1 MKYICSGVLLT
12 VSNQQFL
19 MDAESS
25 MSISPLPLTPAV
37 KRSLADDVVDR
48 LRDAIFHGSF
58 KPGEA
63 LREEQ
68 LAAMLDVSRGPVRE
82 ALVQLER
89 EGLVLVR
96 RHRGATVARL
106 SRSDLE
112 DVYSLRL
119 ALERLAIQRATRYAT
134 AQDFAA
140 MEAVLASFDVAL
152 AYGPSEKEVAEL
164 DVRFHDLIYQAARHQ
179 RLYDCWANLKSQI
192 YIFLLS
198 RNVVDPDFREITVK
212 AHAALLEAIR
222 TRDEARATTEI
233 EDHLRGA
240 YDRVVRAYSAAEDD
254 GQ

>member
-1 MKYICSGVLLT
+1 
-12 VSNQQFL
+12 
-19 MDAESS
+19 
-25 MSISPLPLTPAV
+25 MSISPLTPTV

-119 ALERLAIQRATRYAT
+119 ALERLAIQRAARYAT
-134 AQDFAA
+134 DQDFAA
-140 MEAVLASFDVAL
+140 MEAVLAAFDVAL
-152 AYGPSEKEVAEL
+152 SRGPSEKEVAEL

-198 RNVVDPDFREITVK
+198 RNVADPDFRDITVK
-212 AHAALLEAIR
+212 SHAALLEAIR
-222 TRDEARATTEI
+222 ARDEARATTEI
-233 EDHLRGA
+233 EGHLRGA
-240 YDRVVRAYSAAEDD
+240 YDRVVRGYSTAESDSED
-254 GQ
+254 

>member
-1 MKYICSGVLLT
+1 
-12 VSNQQFL
+12 
-19 MDAESS
+19 MDSEP
-25 MSISPLPLTPAV
+25 SPIPPHPLTPTI

-112 DVYSLRL
+112 EVYSLRL
-119 ALERLAIQRATRYAT
+119 ALERLAVQRAARYAT
-134 AQDFAA
+134 EQDFAA
-140 MEAVLASFDVAL
+140 MEVVLADFDIAL
-152 AYGPSEKEVAEL
+152 SRGPSEKEVAEL

-179 RLYDCWANLKSQI
+179 RLYDSWANLKAQI

-198 RNVVDPDFREITVK
+198 RNVVDPEFREITVK
-212 AHAALLEAIR
+212 SHAALLDALR
-222 TRDEARATTEI
+222 TRDEARATSEI

-240 YDRVVRAYSAAEDD
+240 YDRVVRAYSAAESHSE
-254 GQ
+254 

>member
-1 MKYICSGVLLT
+1 MDTES
-12 VSNQQFL
+12 L
-19 MDAESS
+19 MSTS
-25 MSISPLPLTPAV
+25 PLTPTV

-48 LRDAIFHGSF
+48 LRAAIFHGSF

-106 SRSDLE
+106 SRGDLE

-119 ALERLAIQRATRYAT
+119 VLERLAIQRATHYAT
-134 AQDFAA
+134 DQDFAA
-140 MEAVLASFDVAL
+140 MEAVLAAFDVAL
-152 AYGPSEKEVAEL
+152 SRGPSEKEVAEL

-198 RNVVDPDFREITVK
+198 RNVLDPDFREITVK
-212 AHAALLEAIR
+212 SHAALLAAIR

-240 YDRVVRAYSAAEDD
+240 YDRVVRGYSIVEADSE
-254 GQ
+254 

>member
-1 MKYICSGVLLT
+1 
-12 VSNQQFL
+12 
-19 MDAESS
+19 
-25 MSISPLPLTPAV
+25 MSISPLPLTPTV

-89 EGLVLVR
+89 EGLVIVR

-119 ALERLAIQRATRYAT
+119 ALERLAIQRAARYAT
-134 AQDFAA
+134 DQDFAA
-140 MEAVLASFDVAL
+140 MEAVLTDFDIAL
-152 AYGPSEKEVAEL
+152 SRGPSEKEVAVL

-179 RLYDCWANLKSQI
+179 RLYDCWANLKAQI

-212 AHAALLEAIR
+212 SHAALLDAIR
-222 TRDEARATTEI
+222 TRDETRATTEI

-240 YDRVVRAYSAAEDD
+240 YDRVVRGYSAAEADSE
-254 GQ
+254 

>member
-1 MKYICSGVLLT
+1 
-12 VSNQQFL
+12 
-19 MDAESS
+19 MDMDIESS
-25 MSISPLPLTPAV
+25 MSISPLTPTV

-112 DVYSLRL
+112 DVYTLRL
-119 ALERLAIQRATRYAT
+119 ALERLAIQRAARYAT
-134 AQDFAA
+134 DQDFAA
-140 MEAVLASFDVAL
+140 MEAVLTSFDVAL
-152 AYGPSEKEVAEL
+152 SHGPSEKDVAEL
-164 DVRFHDLIYQAARHQ
+164 DVRFHDLIYLAARHQ

-212 AHAALLEAIR
+212 SHAALLEAIR
-222 TRDEARATTEI
+222 MRDEARATTEI

-240 YDRVVRAYSAAEDD
+240 YDRVVRAYSAEMNSE
-254 GQ
+254 

>member
-1 MKYICSGVLLT
+1 
-12 VSNQQFL
+12 
-19 MDAESS
+19 MDDLPT
-25 MSISPLPLTPAV
+25 SIASLPLTPAV
-37 KRSLADDVVDR
+37 KRSLADDVVER
-48 LRDAIFHGSF
+48 LRDAIFHGNF
-58 KPGEA
+58 KPGEP

-106 SRSDLE
+106 SRGDLE
-112 DVYSLRL
+112 EVYSLRL
-119 ALERLAIQRATRYAT
+119 ALERLAMQRAARYAT
-134 AQDFAA
+134 DADFAA
-140 MEAVLASFDVAL
+140 MEAVLGAFDVAL
-152 AYGPSEKEVAEL
+152 SRDPSEKEVAEL

-198 RNVVDPDFREITVK
+198 RNVADPDFREITVK
-212 AHAALLEAIR
+212 SHADLLEALR

-240 YDRVVRAYSAAEDD
+240 YDRVVRGYRAAETDSE
-254 GQ
+254 

>member
-1 MKYICSGVLLT
+1 
-12 VSNQQFL
+12 
-19 MDAESS
+19 MDAEPL
-25 MSISPLPLTPAV
+25 MSLPLPLMPTV

-106 SRSDLE
+106 SRTDVE

-134 AQDFAA
+134 EQDFAA
-140 MEAVLASFDVAL
+140 MEVVLAAFNVAISR
-152 AYGPSEKEVAEL
+152 GPSEKEVAEL

-212 AHAALLEAIR
+212 SHAALLEAIR

-233 EDHLRGA
+233 EAHLRGA
-240 YDRVVRAYSAAEDD
+240 YDRVVRGYSAAEIDSE
-254 GQ
+254 

>member
-1 MKYICSGVLLT
+1 
-12 VSNQQFL
+12 
-19 MDAESS
+19 MDVESP
-25 MSISPLPLTPAV
+25 MSISPLTPTV
-37 KRSLADDVVDR
+37 KRSLADDVVER

-89 EGLVLVR
+89 EGLVIVR

-112 DVYSLRL
+112 DVYTLRL

-134 AQDFAA
+134 DQDFAA
-140 MEAVLASFDVAL
+140 MEAVLTAFDVAL
-152 AYGPSEKEVAEL
+152 SRGPSEKEVAEL

-198 RNVVDPDFREITVK
+198 RNVVDPDFRDITVK
-212 AHAALLEAIR
+212 SHAALLEAIR

-240 YDRVVRAYSAAEDD
+240 YDRVVRGYSAAEADSE
-254 GQ
+254 

>member
-1 MKYICSGVLLT
+1 
-12 VSNQQFL
+12 
-19 MDAESS
+19 MDTDSS
-25 MSISPLPLTPAV
+25 MSISPLPLTPTV

-48 LRDAIFHGSF
+48 LRDAIFHGTF

-106 SRSDLE
+106 SRGDLE

-119 ALERLAIQRATRYAT
+119 ALERLAVQRAARHAT
-134 AQDFAA
+134 EQDFTA
-140 MEAVLASFDVAL
+140 MEAVLEAFNVAL
-152 AYGPSEKEVAEL
+152 ARGPSEKDVAEL

-212 AHAALLEAIR
+212 SHAALLEAIR
-222 TRDEARATTEI
+222 TRDEVRATTEI

-240 YDRVVRAYSAAEDD
+240 YDRVVRAYSTAEADPE
-254 GQ
+254 

>member
-1 MKYICSGVLLT
+1 
-12 VSNQQFL
+12 
-19 MDAESS
+19 
-25 MSISPLPLTPAV
+25 MSIPALPLTPTV
-37 KRSLADDVVDR
+37 KRSLSDDVVDR
-48 LRDAIFHGSF
+48 LRNAIFHGSF

-89 EGLVLVR
+89 EGLVIVR

-106 SRSDLE
+106 SRGDLE

-119 ALERLAIQRATRYAT
+119 ALERLAIQRATRFAT
-134 AQDFAA
+134 DQDFAA
-140 MEAVLASFDVAL
+140 MEAVLTDFDIAL
-152 AYGPSEKEVAEL
+152 SRGPSEKEIAEL

-179 RLYDCWANLKSQI
+179 RLYDCWANLKAQI

-212 AHAALLEAIR
+212 SHAALLEAIR

-240 YDRVVRAYSAAEDD
+240 YDRVVRGYSAAETDS
-254 GQ
+254 GS

>member
-1 MKYICSGVLLT
+1 
-12 VSNQQFL
+12 
-19 MDAESS
+19 
-25 MSISPLPLTPAV
+25 MSISPLTPTV

-48 LRDAIFHGSF
+48 LRDAIFHGRF

-134 AQDFAA
+134 DEDFAA
-140 MEAVLASFDVAL
+140 MEAVLAAFDVAL
-152 AYGPSEKEVAEL
+152 SRGPSEKEVAEL

-179 RLYDCWANLKSQI
+179 RLYDSWANLKAQI
-192 YIFLLS
+192 YILLLS
-198 RNVVDPDFREITVK
+198 RNVADPDFREITVK
-212 AHAALLEAIR
+212 SHAALLEAIR
-222 TRDEARATTEI
+222 TRDEARATIEI

-240 YDRVVRAYSAAEDD
+240 YDRVVRGYSAAESHSE
-254 GQ
+254 

>member
-1 MKYICSGVLLT
+1 
-12 VSNQQFL
+12 
-19 MDAESS
+19 
-25 MSISPLPLTPAV
+25 
-37 KRSLADDVVDR
+37 LADDVVDR

-89 EGLVLVR
+89 EGLVIVR

-106 SRSDLE
+106 SRSDIE

-119 ALERLAIQRATRYAT
+119 ALERLAVQRATRYAN
-134 AQDFAA
+134 AEDFRA
-140 MEAVLASFDVAL
+140 MEAVLLAFDEAL
-152 AYGPSEKEVAEL
+152 AGGPSEKEVAEL

-198 RNVVDPDFREITVK
+198 RNVADPDFREITVK
-212 AHAALLEAIR
+212 AHADLLAAIR

-240 YDRVVRAYSAAEDD
+240 YDRVVRGYTDEADSE
-254 GQ
+254 

>member
-1 MKYICSGVLLT
+1 
-12 VSNQQFL
+12 
-19 MDAESS
+19 MDTDSS
-25 MSISPLPLTPAV
+25 LSIPLPLTPTV

-89 EGLVLVR
+89 EGLVIVR

-119 ALERLAIQRATRYAT
+119 ALERLAIQRAARYAT
-134 AQDFAA
+134 EQDFTA
-140 MEAVLASFDVAL
+140 MEAVLLAFDVAL
-152 AYGPSEKEVAEL
+152 SRGPSEKEVAEL

-198 RNVVDPDFREITVK
+198 RNVADPDFRAVTVK
-212 AHAALLEAIR
+212 AHADLLTAIR
-222 TRDEARATTEI
+222 TRDEDRATIEI

-240 YDRVVRAYSAAEDD
+240 YERVVRGYKAAEPDSE
-254 GQ
+254 